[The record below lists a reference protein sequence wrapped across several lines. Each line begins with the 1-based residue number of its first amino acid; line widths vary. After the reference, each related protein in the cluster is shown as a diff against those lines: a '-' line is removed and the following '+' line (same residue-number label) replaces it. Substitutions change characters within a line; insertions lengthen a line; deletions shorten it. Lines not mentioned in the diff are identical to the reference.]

1 MSRTIEQKVVEMR
14 FDNSNFEKNV
24 SKSMDSLNQLKA
36 TIDKTS
42 SGNAFSGLS
51 KALDNINIGS
61 VTTAIQTVTE
71 KFSVWEQVAIG
82 AARNIGA
89 AISNYVVKGMNDM
102 VFKNVSVGWD
112 KYAQKTEA
120 VQTIM
125 ASIADQDFGNTDKM
139 EYVEGLMEK
148 LNWFTDETSYHL
160 TDMISN
166 IGKFTSAGVDL
177 DKASDAMMGIANWA
191 AVSGAN
197 ANTAS
202 RVMYQLSQSLGLG
215 AVRTQ
220 DWMSVE
226 TANMAT
232 KEFKELAIQVAKTKG
247 TLNSK
252 GATKSGNLV
261 NFQNFRENLKDN
273 WLTSEVLT
281 ETLSQYSGFANAL
294 NRVYDAYGG
303 NVPTSTLI
311 KRFKLVQAEAKKSG
325 KTLKEVFKEKYDI
338 DVDFSVRDKVGNV
351 IGDLTKNITELG
363 MRAFI
368 AAQEAKTFRE
378 AMDSVGDAASTV
390 WMRVY
395 ETIFGNYEVAKELW
409 TNLANDLYEL
419 FVDPIWL
426 VSDAFEEWSKQG
438 GRSLLFGREVV
449 ENDDGTESIIPTGA
463 FDIFIRTVIDA
474 SNALRDGFLGALG
487 VTEDN
492 VDEFTGGALMKF
504 SRKILELS
512 KRFQKFVGPVEDL
525 TKKFKNF
532 FGFFTDIIGHI
543 DIFNKKSEDSLD
555 IVGLIKYR
563 FEDAFSRVENVLSR
577 IKSIIGYVKYGL
589 IAFFDALKFNGTS
602 VQNFTDTAENL
613 GAIGDDIAKA
623 LSPITLMFSKLGE
636 LGKKAGTFISNLIA
650 TLSFIPKEITGIL
663 RNTNLLSNG
672 AFALKKILEAVRDGF
687 NSAFDSSIFVDIRDA
702 FKFVWSGIKTF
713 IDGFTDNFGIY
724 DKVKTIAK
732 GIGSAINLIGRA
744 IRFLLKPIEVL
755 DGMGVFN
762 EIGKFLSGTVL
773 KALLSIPA
781 TIGKIITKIDEFLK
795 DHPQVQS
802 ALEGIVTILSSVIK
816 FVFVAANS
824 FTEFIGKSKLLSK
837 VGGWISGVFGKL
849 KESESLVSIGDKIS
863 SAFESVVAFFRDDF
877 YFENIGNLFDKLKT
891 KISDFVKESETIN
904 NVKKAIEELWE
915 NIKKLFSGEGD
926 FEGFGADFM
935 AGFGKGLADNVTVVI
950 KKAKEVGQKVLDAI
964 KEFFGIHSPSTVMED
979 VGENVVDGFAIGIGN
994 NIKSAVDSIKNMGGS
1009 VLNGLTSLLFA
1020 NGKSGELN
1028 KSAEET
1034 SKTSAAVDSIKKFLG
1049 NIAVKLVGI
1058 AGIALPAIAVG
1069 KISRGISSLMSPFT
1083 AIKESVEAFT
1093 FKMKAEIIISG
1104 LQALGVAVSSILKAM
1119 GVFFIELGA
1128 FAILL
1133 AVADKISGGKIWT
1146 LFAQIATIVGEL
1158 FTGITLMAK
1167 ALNSSHKANGK
1178 FKDGVVGFGG
1188 RWSET
1193 ADNIKAL
1200 AEIFESIGKT
1210 MLMFAGAIAVLS
1222 AIHAKF
1228 GSSMI
1233 EATKILAV
1241 FMGALLLVAFAI
1253 AQFTD
1258 SQTES
1263 FLTLDKSGLAF
1274 EHKGWVEGLYAVG
1287 AFMTEV
1293 GVAMLAMSAA
1303 ASLIIWAS
1311 GGDVDVMHEAFQGM
1325 MGIMTIAL
1333 VGLAGIVG
1341 ITSKMP
1347 STGMESAAKSIKAA
1361 GVAMASAAG
1370 AIAIIARTVIRLG
1383 RAKDA
1388 DLDKGVLIVAKIGL
1402 VLLGFGALAAISP
1415 KDTNFKGI
1423 GVMAIELA
1431 AAMAVFGILIKTL
1444 GEMDPN
1450 ALSQAM
1456 RSFITFG
1463 IFFGVISAL
1472 TLVAASIDTSNTK
1485 FAAMG
1490 FMLLEMAGAFIV
1502 MSKALEIMGNV
1513 SNLGDAIWGLIAS
1526 FAALGLLFAL
1536 VSGMAILDE
1545 GNVKQI
1551 LGATAGLLLVAA
1563 SISMV
1568 SGSLASMGTIF
1579 ANNDGAMKAA
1589 LITLAALTVAL
1600 GALAIIAKFTGPS
1613 LLLLGAGVAALG
1625 AGVALLGVGFF
1636 VFVNTMMLLVA
1647 EASLIGGALSDAFEV
1662 FLDKFIA
1669 LGPKISSALA
1679 MIFKAIADGIVESAS
1694 SIINA
1699 AVKLIEE
1706 IGKSID
1712 QILTLLA
1719 PILDKIITFIVERV
1733 TLLVELLKPLVEGIA
1748 THIMFIL
1755 NTILVPGIITGL
1767 QTILNWILTN
1777 IPIIANVIITTVEMI
1792 VTRVLALLDVL
1803 VNSENGLLAIIRR
1816 ALMGENGVLTIV
1828 EEFIH
1833 ALLEA
1838 LRNLT
1843 TDLVDTLVYI
1853 MGELVRGLLDN
1864 IDIILTG
1871 VEDAIELIAK
1881 HIVSLTDKIG
1891 QAIVDVLEGIA
1902 TSIENHGADIWKAIW
1917 HIATAIWNS
1926 FWGIFDGDGE
1936 NSISNLAG
1944 NIMEGLGNGIKNFV
1958 GKVTSKI
1965 SDIGSTIIGKFKEVF
1980 GIQSPSK
1987 VMAGIGEFLD
1997 LGLAEGIDDN
2007 TAPIF
2012 KGING
2017 IGDGIIDSL
2026 KGKFL
2031 GDDANNITGL
2041 FGDNI
2046 AGGLTDA
2053 LGGITDVLDTDD
2065 FTPTITPVLD
2075 LSEIQNGASQIPG
2088 MINSGSGYTVD
2099 TTAVVK
2105 SAYSPYE
2112 YYDGAEKVS
2121 ASQSQLD
2128 YFERLQAK
2136 MDEMVNKFA
2145 SAKVVLDTGAVV
2157 GGIVDPMDMALGQ
2170 RMAQVGRG
2178 VYSSTR

>member
-89 AISNYVVKGMNDM
+89 ALSNYVVKGMNDM
-102 VFKNVSVGWD
+102 VFKNISVGWD

-125 ASIADQDFGNTDKM
+125 ASIADQDFGNVDKM

-177 DKASDAMMGIANWA
+177 DKASDAMMGIATWA

-232 KEFKELAIQVAKTKG
+232 KEFKELAIQVAKTKK
-247 TLNSK
+247 TLTDK
-252 GATKSGNLV
+252 GATAKGNVV
-261 NFQNFRENLKDN
+261 NYQNFRENLKDN

-325 KTLKEVFKEKYDI
+325 KSLKEVFKEKYDI

-368 AAQEAKTFRE
+368 AAQEAKTFQE

-419 FVDPIWL
+419 FVEPIWL

-449 ENDDGTESIIPTGA
+449 SNDDGTESIIPTGA

-532 FGFFTDIIGHI
+532 FGFFTDIIRHI
-543 DIFNKKSEDSLD
+543 DIFNQKSEDSLD

-577 IKSIIGYVKYGL
+577 IKSIVGYIKDGL

-613 GAIGDDIAKA
+613 GAVGDDIAKA
-623 LSPITLMFSKLGE
+623 LSPITLMFSKLGG

-713 IDGFTDNFGIY
+713 IDGFTDNFDIY

-781 TIGKIITKIDEFLK
+781 TIGKIVTKIDEFLK
-795 DHPQVQS
+795 SHPQVQS
-802 ALEGIVTILSSVIK
+802 ALEGIVTILSSIIK
-816 FVFVAANS
+816 FVFIAANS

-849 KESESLVSIGDKIS
+849 KESESLVGIGNKIS

-891 KISDFVKESETIN
+891 KISDFVKESETIS
-904 NVKKAIEELWE
+904 NVKKALEELWE
-915 NIKKLFSGEGD
+915 NIKKLFSGEDD

-935 AGFGKGLADNVTVVI
+935 AGFAKGLVDNVTI
-950 KKAKEVGQKVLDAI
+950 AINKAKEVGQKVLDAI
-964 KEFFGIHSPSTVMED
+964 KDFFGIHSPSTVMED

-994 NIKSAVDSIKNMGGS
+994 NIKSAVDSIKNMGIS

-1034 SKTSAAVDSIKKFLG
+1034 SKTSDAVDSIKKFLG

-1069 KISRGISSLMSPFT
+1069 KISEGISSLMSPFT
-1083 AIKESVEAFT
+1083 AIKKSVEAFT
-1093 FKMKAEIIISG
+1093 FKMKAETIISG
-1104 LQALGVAVSSILKAM
+1104 LQALGIAVSSIFKAM

-1146 LFAQIATIVGEL
+1146 LFAQIATLIGEL

-1178 FKDGVVGFGG
+1178 FKDGVLGFGG

-1210 MLMFAGAIAVLS
+1210 MLMFAGAILVLS

-1287 AFMTEV
+1287 TFMTEV

-1347 STGMESAAKSIKAA
+1347 SIGMESAAKSIKAA
-1361 GVAMASAAG
+1361 GSAMVSAAG
-1370 AIAIIARTVIRLG
+1370 AIAVIARTVIRLG

-1415 KDTNFKGI
+1415 KDANFKDVGL
-1423 GVMAIELA
+1423 MAIEIA
-1431 AAMAVFGILIKTL
+1431 GSMALLGILITTL
-1444 GEMDPN
+1444 GKMDP
-1450 ALSQAM
+1450 
-1456 RSFITFG
+1456 
-1463 IFFGVISAL
+1463 SAL
-1472 TLVAASIDTSNTK
+1472 TRAKDAFVTISLIFGAIAALSMVVATIDTSNTK
-1485 FAAMG
+1485 FASMG
-1490 FMLLEMAGAFIV
+1490 FMLVELAASFAIMAFV
-1502 MSKALEIMGNV
+1502 VKSLSDVE
-1513 SNLGDAIWGLIAS
+1513 NLDSAIGGLIAS
-1526 FAALGLLFAL
+1526 FVALGLLFVA
-1536 VSGMAILDE
+1536 VGAVAAIASAT
-1545 GNVKQI
+1545 GTGI
-1551 LGATAGLLLVAA
+1551 LSILAASAGLLIIAA
-1563 SISMV
+1563 SV
-1568 SGSLASMGTIF
+1568 SIIASTMAEIGKVFSADTSAF
-1579 ANNDGAMKAA
+1579 EKS
-1589 LITLAALTVAL
+1589 LITLGAITVAL
-1600 GALAIIAKFTGPS
+1600 L
-1613 LLLLGAGVAALG
+1613 ALG
-1625 AGVALLGVGFF
+1625 LVAKLTWPAMILFGIGMAAFGLGIALLGKGVSLFVDALAKFSDKMLELGDSFSTALTTFF
-1636 VFVNTMMLLVA
+1636 DGIAKSGPNMTRALTATIKAVVEALIANYTLIVNFLGEL
-1647 EASLIGGALSDAFEV
+1647 LIGLLDPLVEYLPTI
-1662 FLDKFIA
+1662 LDKLTIIA
-1669 LGPKISSALA
+1669 NAIVDLLLNILLNAIHTFLFGEDGVLA
-1679 MIFKAIADGIVESAS
+1679 MLYDALFSEKGILAMVHEGFSGEHGLVNRIKDGIIAILKAIKELVPEFNSTYLYLLTEFIKFFKEKNEIIYNAVIDTIVGAGEKIVESA
-1694 SIINA
+1694 
-1699 AVKLIEE
+1699 
-1706 IGKSID
+1706 
-1712 QILTLLA
+1712 
-1719 PILDKIITFIVERV
+1719 
-1733 TLLVELLKPLVEGIA
+1733 
-1748 THIMFIL
+1748 
-1755 NTILVPGIITGL
+1755 
-1767 QTILNWILTN
+1767 
-1777 IPIIANVIITTVEMI
+1777 
-1792 VTRVLALLDVL
+1792 
-1803 VNSENGLLAIIRR
+1803 
-1816 ALMGENGVLTIV
+1816 
-1828 EEFIH
+1828 
-1833 ALLEA
+1833 
-1838 LRNLT
+1838 
-1843 TDLVDTLVYI
+1843 
-1853 MGELVRGLLDN
+1853 
-1864 IDIILTG
+1864 DIILTSIANTIDG
-1871 VEDAIELIAK
+1871 LADAIEKNSGKIWAAIKHLVSAMWHAVTGLFSSGETSTENLAQNFSDGFGAGLKAK
-1881 HIVSLTDKIG
+1881 AQGVIN
-1891 QAIVDVLEGIA
+1891 DVKSWA
-1902 TSIENHGADIWKAIW
+1902 
-1917 HIATAIWNS
+1917 
-1926 FWGIFDGDGE
+1926 
-1936 NSISNLAG
+1936 NSILEAVGIEWRIKSPSRAMREMGQYFVQGFNEGVSDEGGKSERSIKDFA
-1944 NIMEGLGNGIKNFV
+1944 NSIMDGFKETGI
-1958 GKVTSKI
+1958 GTKVKDAFTS
-1965 SDIGSTIIGKFKEVF
+1965 SMGGFDIGSMFDGFKFEDT
-1980 GIQSPSK
+1980 S
-1987 VMAGIGEFLD
+1987 
-1997 LGLAEGIDDN
+1997 
-2007 TAPIF
+2007 
-2012 KGING
+2012 
-2017 IGDGIIDSL
+2017 SL
-2026 KGKFL
+2026 
-2031 GDDANNITGL
+2031 
-2041 FGDNI
+2041 GDNI
-2046 AGGLTDA
+2046 TGGLTDA
-2053 LGGITDVLDTDD
+2053 LSGITDVLGADD

-2088 MINSGSGYTVD
+2088 MINPGSGYTVN
-2099 TTAVVK
+2099 TAMVSK
-2105 SAYSPYE
+2105 SAYNPYE
-2112 YYDGAEKVS
+2112 YYDGTEKVS
-2121 ASQSQLD
+2121 ASQTQLD
-2128 YFERLQAK
+2128 YFERLQSK